1 MDWLVALND
10 IEWLEWFW
18 NDGLKVEWCPLSFQ
32 GVASSQS
39 THHPLQRM
47 MGGLTCLFEWYWM
60 IRMILKWRSQFG
72 MMDSV
77 IPEWLRNDGMRM
89 KCLCLKL
96 SSQPKPVKI
105 GASYWS
111 RAQNRGLWL
120 VERTL
125 KKYLRGLPWFENVRH
140 SPVIPTFWHHSVIEE
155 KLNDKGMT
163 NQVDPP
169 AYLLYREW
177 HRNEGMT
184 IEWQIK

>member
-1 MDWLVALND
+1 M
-10 IEWLEWFW
+10 ILEWW
-18 NDGLKVEWCPLSFQ
+18 TQSFK
-32 GVASSQS
+32 GVAASQS

-47 MGGLTCLFEWYWM
+47 MVGLTCPSEWHWMIRMIQEWWTEGGMMSTVIPRSSVKSVHPSSSAEDDGWTDLFFGWYWM
-60 IRMILKWRSQFG
+60 IRMISKWWSQFG

-120 VERTL
+120 VERTP
-125 KKYLRGLPWFENVRH
+125 KK
-140 SPVIPTFWHHSVIEE
+140 I
-155 KLNDKGMT
+155 
-163 NQVDPP
+163 
-169 AYLLYREW
+169 
-177 HRNEGMT
+177 
-184 IEWQIK
+184 